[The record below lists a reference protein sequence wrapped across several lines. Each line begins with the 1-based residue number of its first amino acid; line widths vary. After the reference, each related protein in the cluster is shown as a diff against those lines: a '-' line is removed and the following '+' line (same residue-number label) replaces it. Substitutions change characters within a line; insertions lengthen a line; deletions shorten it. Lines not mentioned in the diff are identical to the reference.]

1 MADPPRDPRIPD
13 LVSLHEAAE
22 IMGMTRQAAHKMVT
36 KGQLRGARV
45 GTTWVFRRIV
55 VERHRKPAPHVAE

>member
-22 IMGMTRQAAHKMVT
+22 ILGYTRQYTHRIVMR
-36 KGQLRGARV
+36 GELRGARI
-45 GTTWVFRRIV
+45 GTTWVFRRTA
-55 VERHRKPAPHVAE
+55 VEKYRKARDEED